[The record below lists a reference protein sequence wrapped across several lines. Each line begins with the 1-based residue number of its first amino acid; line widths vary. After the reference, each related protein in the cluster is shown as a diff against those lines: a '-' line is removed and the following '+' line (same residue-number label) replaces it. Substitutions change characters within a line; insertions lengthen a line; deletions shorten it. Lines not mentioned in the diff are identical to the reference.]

1 MKEKVKKIERKNVI
15 SVRLTDEEFLPLKR
29 IIDTIEISK
38 SDFFRL
44 LILNRVNELPVT
56 KVRKPAELKKLIFY
70 FNKASNNLNQLTKR
84 INIDYQSEIL
94 SEQIYLRYLNSLI
107 NIRDTFVQGIDKC

>member
-15 SVRLTDEEFLPLKR
+15 SLRLTDEEFLPLKR

-44 LILNRVNELPVT
+44 FILNRVNELPVT
-56 KVRKPAELKKLIFY
+56 KVRKPPELKKLIFY

-84 INIDYQSEIL
+84 INIDYQSGIL
-94 SEQIYLRYLNSLI
+94 SEETYLRYLNSLI
-107 NIRDTFVQGIDKC
+107 NIRDTFVNGIDKC